1 MLTPDQKM
9 NTDTRPV
16 NNINFFRNYNRLV
29 GFTYIAIVVL
39 TLGFFLFQIQQ
50 KHTEEIKIIQGH
62 VDRHA
67 QFVEFILR
75 SSLDNLEA
83 MRLSADNFYDT
94 VPATFSEAEN
104 HPAHTPLFKK
114 LQQNAQGFNL
124 DQPIE
129 KDATGNLN
137 GIGSLSGRKPEF
149 YLDVE
154 MALNLNQIFQAV
166 AFNLPNAS
174 ESRFISFDNFS
185 NTYPWMDAAK
195 RPHSDK
201 VYQSQAWLMG
211 TPEKNPTREKYW
223 APVYYGGTAAGLLVP
238 TAAPIYH
245 NGQFR
250 GVVSIDTSL
259 DYLNRINSDFAYKP
273 GTAFLVD
280 AYGEV
285 VAHPEVYA
293 NALEVQSTQSLGK
306 VMPTGILTDGRKL
319 LDIPANQA
327 TEAGDYLVIRHPF
340 ISAPWQLI
348 FVVPKNQLW
357 KNLLVERGPIMLLVI
372 LGLTLL
378 MVVTYYVTTR
388 EFISPASKLVAHI
401 ATESQFTPAPIPVVP
416 GSWKP
421 WFETISQ
428 AFRQSLQLV
437 SIRQELDIAA
447 NMQLSILPRH
457 WPNQRE
463 FSLWG
468 LMRSAKEVGGDFYD
482 HFSLPGG
489 KTGIVVADVSGKG
502 VPAALFGMVSK
513 TLIRAT
519 ATRTTGGE
527 AGPTIAV
534 ANDILCEDNDECI
547 FVTTF
552 YAVFDPATGSLTYV
566 NGGHPPPLLVHRDG
580 TTEFLPMTGGSAL
593 GIMDGIPFAQKTIQ
607 LRPGDYVIMYTDG
620 VTEAFNPQ
628 NEEFTQERLPPLF
641 EHRLV
646 SDVNIA
652 VERIVAAVDAH
663 ANGAPQSDDITCV
676 ALHFHFH
683 AETLADNQPLAQV
696 AP

>member
-1 MLTPDQKM
+1 MPSTTP
-9 NTDTRPV
+9 PV
-16 NNINFFRNYNRLV
+16 SNNKKNNDINFFRNYNRLV

-39 TLGFFLFQIQQ
+39 TMGFFLFQIRQ
-50 KHTEEIKIIQGH
+50 KHTEEIKVIQGH
-62 VDRHA
+62 VDRHG

-75 SSLDNLEA
+75 SSLDSLEA
-83 MRLSADNFYDT
+83 MRISAANFYDSAPP
-94 VPATFSEAEN
+94 VLSEAET
-104 HPAHTPLFKK
+104 HPGHSPLFKTLEQEK
-114 LQQNAQGFNL
+114 QSFDLDKAQ
-124 DQPIE
+124 E

-137 GIGSLSGRKPEF
+137 GLGKLQSRTPEF

-154 MALNLNQIFQAV
+154 MALNLNQVFQAI

-174 ESRFISFDNFS
+174 ESRFISVDNFS

-201 VYQSQAWLMG
+201 VYQSQVWLMG
-211 TPEKNPTREKYW
+211 TPEKNPTGEKYW
-223 APVYYGGTAAGLLVP
+223 APVYYGGTASGLLVP

-245 NGQFR
+245 DDKFR

-259 DYLNRINSDFAYKP
+259 DYLNRINADFAYKP

-285 VAHPEVYA
+285 VAHPEAYA
-293 NALEVQSTQSLGK
+293 NALEVQATQRLEK
-306 VMPTGILTDGRKL
+306 IMPAGILTDGKRL
-319 LDIPANQA
+319 TDIPANQA
-327 TEAGDYLVIRHPF
+327 VEMGDYLLIRHPF
-340 ISAPWQLI
+340 ISAPWQLVY
-348 FVVPKNQLW
+348 VVPKYQLW
-357 KNLLVERGPIMLLVI
+357 KNLLWERGPIMLLVI

-378 MVVTYYVTTR
+378 MIVTYYVTTR

-401 ATESQFTPAPIPVVP
+401 AKESQFTPAPIPVVP
-416 GSWKP
+416 GTWKP

-428 AFRQSLQLV
+428 AFKQSLQLV

-457 WPNQRE
+457 WPNQKE

-468 LMRSAKEVGGDFYD
+468 IMRSAKEVGGDFYD
-482 HFSLPGG
+482 HFSLGNG

-519 ATRTTGGE
+519 ATRNASEPGE
-527 AGPTIAV
+527 IIAI
-534 ANDILCEDNDECI
+534 ANDILAEDNDECI

-552 YAVFDPATGSLTYV
+552 YAVLDPATGMLTYV
-566 NGGHPPPLLVHRDG
+566 NGGHPPPLLIHQDG

-593 GIMDGIPFAQKTIQ
+593 GIMDGIPFAQKTVQ
-607 LRPGDYVIMYTDG
+607 LQAGDYVLIYTDG

-628 NEEFTQERLPPLF
+628 NEEYTPDRLPPLF
-641 EHRLV
+641 ENRPIA
-646 SDVNIA
+646 DVNEA
-652 VERIVAAVDAH
+652 VNRTVADVDLH

-676 ALHFHFH
+676 ALHFHF
-683 AETLADNQPLAQV
+683 AKNSVTDNKPEEDQQAS
-696 AP
+696 